1 MSYEF
6 KVEDVEYVRHGD
18 TPQLARLY
26 RPQGAGPF
34 PIMVELHGGAWC
46 RQDRLADKVI
56 HESLAKSGVIVAS
69 LDFRQPPAAPYPASF
84 QDIHYGIRWLKS
96 RAAELGSRPDMIGSM
111 GNSSGGH
118 QAMLLAM
125 RAFDS
130 RYGALPQPAGST
142 FDATVRAVIMCSPVI
157 DPIGR
162 YRYAKDIEAKGKPYP
177 LAVDELIPCHDEYW
191 QTEAAMDEGSPAA
204 ALEKGER
211 VQLPPVLYLQGR
223 KTSRIRGRTSIASW
237 RPIARPAAWSIS
249 SCSRARA
256 RASSCARPARRR
268 PIARSSSST
277 SSRTSR
283 SARRRHDHSRGD
295 SSQFLAD
302 GGRRGRRRAV
312 RVHAGPGAGLQLEAL
327 PGQGAV
333 PAPDQASLH
342 RRAREEHSRVRVAV
356 GHEGQVGDAAGDPG
370 PAEDDRRDDGQ
381 LGRHRRLLHLAA
393 RREEALLEGRLVPPA
408 QQVPRRRRR

>member
-26 RPQGAGPF
+26 RPQGSGPF

-46 RQDRLADKVI
+46 RQDRLADKLI

-69 LDFRQPPAAPYPASF
+69 LDFRQPPAAPYPASL

-125 RAFDS
+125 RAFDP
-130 RYGALPQPAGST
+130 RYGALPQPAGWT

-177 LAVDELIPCHDEYW
+177 LAVDELIPCHDKYW
-191 QTEAAMDEGSPAA
+191 QTEAAMDEGSPAT

-211 VQLPPVLYLQGR
+211 VQLPPVLYLQGTEDLAHPRPHLDRFVGAYR
-223 KTSRIRGRTSIASW
+223 KAGGVV
-237 RPIARPAAWSIS
+237 
-249 SCSRARA
+249 
-256 RASSCARPARRR
+256 
-268 PIARSSSST
+268 
-277 SSRTSR
+277 
-283 SARRRHDHSRGD
+283 DLEL
-295 SSQFLAD
+295 FD
-302 GGRRGRRRAV
+302 G
-312 RVHAGPGAGLQLEAL
+312 E
-327 PGQGAV
+327 GQGFIMRKAGS
-333 PAPDQASLH
+333 PASD
-342 RRAREEHSRVRVAV
+342 RALDLISEFT
-356 GHEGQVGDAAGDPG
+356 
-370 PAEDDRRDDGQ
+370 
-381 LGRHRRLLHLAA
+381 LKHL
-393 RREEALLEGRLVPPA
+393 R
-408 QQVPRRRRR
+408 

>member
-1 MSYEF
+1 MGYDV
-6 KVEDVEYVRHGD
+6 KVEDIEYLRHGN
-18 TPQLARLY
+18 TPYLATIY
-26 RPQGAGPF
+26 RPQGTGPF

-46 RQDRLADKVI
+46 RQDRLADKLI

-125 RAFDS
+125 RAFDP

-177 LAVDELIPCHDEYW
+177 LAVDELIPCHDKYW
-191 QTEAAMDEGSPAA
+191 QTEAAMDEGSPAT

-211 VQLPPVLYLQGR
+211 VQLPPVLYLQGTEDLAHPRPHLDRFVAAYR
-223 KTSRIRGRTSIASW
+223 KA
-237 RPIARPAAWSIS
+237 
-249 SCSRARA
+249 
-256 RASSCARPARRR
+256 
-268 PIARSSSST
+268 
-277 SSRTSR
+277 
-283 SARRRHDHSRGD
+283 
-295 SSQFLAD
+295 
-302 GGRRGRRRAV
+302 GGV
-312 RVHAGPGAGLQLEAL
+312 VDLEL
-327 PGQGAV
+327 FEGEGQGFIMRKV
-333 PAPDQASLH
+333 GSPASN
-342 RRAREEHSRVRVAV
+342 RALELI
-356 GHEGQVGDAAGDPG
+356 
-370 PAEDDRRDDGQ
+370 AEFTHKQIR
-381 LGRHRRLLHLAA
+381 
-393 RREEALLEGRLVPPA
+393 
-408 QQVPRRRRR
+408 